1 MMRSTRPLCLTTL
14 RLAPL
19 TDEEQRMVAQL
30 LNKLS

>member
-19 TDEEQRMVAQL
+19 TDEEQRTVVRPL
-30 LNKLS
+30 KKLS